1 VSLKAGFEVRVRSS
15 RQAPREGIL
24 STVRNRRRHLWWM
37 RAALAVVVSGVV
49 LVPPA
54 SQALPVQEGDPV
66 EGDDSGQSAGGEVE
80 VDIEVDR
87 ADEADIVNAFGAI
100 RENVEAQQVALNQAE
115 GAVQAADLAVTAAE
129 QKVAAIQLEI
139 DGLVGQSDEVVT
151 RRFVNPPS
159 QAAIEA
165 LTADSVADATIKN
178 ALLDMQANAD
188 AAVLDELHGLEADLE
203 EQREIEEQARTDASD
218 KRTGAEMALADLEDA
233 ASQQV
238 TFARE
243 IEQRLERNLGEI
255 EGLKQTDP
263 ALAERMQG
271 QIDQL
276 SADLASARVRLEQE
290 DRLKDLDI
298 DLPTVEGPSTIDIDA
313 IEGNIITVTCPIG
326 GSIKVHKDIADSTR
340 DLLNLADQK
349 GVPLCGNGYRSISS
363 QIALRK
369 ANCNGNVYSAPA
381 SACSPPTARPGAS
394 MHERGLAID
403 FTCNGGS
410 VTSGGVCGQFLR
422 ANAPDFG
429 LFNLPSEPWHY
440 SNNGN

>member
-1 VSLKAGFEVRVRSS
+1 VR
-15 RQAPREGIL
+15 A
-24 STVRNRRRHLWWM
+24 T
-37 RAALAVVVSGVV
+37 LAVVVSGVV

-54 SQALPVQEGDPV
+54 SQAVPVQEGDPAR
-66 EGDDSGQSAGGEVE
+66 GDDSGQSAGGEVE

-100 RENVEAQQVALNQAE
+100 RENVEAQQVALTQAE

-129 QKVAAIQLEI
+129 GKVAAIQLEI
-139 DGLVGQSDEVVT
+139 DGLVGQSDEVVV

-165 LTADSVADATIKN
+165 LTADSVADATIKH
-178 ALLDMQANAD
+178 ALLDMQTNAD

-203 EQREIEEQARTDASD
+203 EQREIEEQSRADASD
-218 KRTGAEMALADLEDA
+218 RRVEAEMALSDLEDA

-255 EGLKQTDP
+255 EGLRQTDP
-263 ALAERMQG
+263 ELAARMQG

-276 SADLASARVRLEQE
+276 SSDLAAARERIEQE
-290 DRLKDLDI
+290 DRLNELDI
-298 DLPTVEGPSTIDIDA
+298 DLPTVEGPSTIDVDA

-326 GSIKVHKDIADSTR
+326 GSIRVHKDIADSTR
-340 DLLNLADQK
+340 DLLNLADQR
-349 GVPLCGNGYRSISS
+349 GVPLCGNGYRSISA
-363 QIALRK
+363 QIALRR
-369 ANCNGNVYSAPA
+369 ANCNGDVWSAPA
-381 SACSPPTARPGAS
+381 SSCSPPTARPGAS
-394 MHERGLAID
+394 RHEQGLAID

-410 VTSGGVCGQFLR
+410 VTSGSVCGQFLQ

-429 LFNLPSEPWHY
+429 LYNLPSEPWHY
-440 SNNGN
+440 SNDGM